1 MAAVQRK
8 LVHKQF
14 NSPIALYSDN
24 NVKETLDRELRQL
37 GNGAIGINFDDPS
50 TTRPGSLAKSAV
62 LAALEEDERNKAASK
77 PGSKRVAWPPPPDSS
92 LYASEPVEYHQEPQQ
107 QIQPQYQAISQQQ
120 QSQPVQNQQVP
131 SAVEN
136 YSTAP
141 SAPPQEPSIP
151 KPPQSAPIPVQQQQ
165 RPVSIHGFSSF
176 QQPLSPLPSLQ
187 TNFSPQY
194 SHQTSYH
201 GSSPRGWSHVDS
213 PRSPGVVNQQPKL
226 FYQNSSIAPPFEAAP
241 PPPSS
246 SSLYNLGQPQA
257 QIVSQVSTP
266 QQQIYQQ
273 PQHPQYPQYYEDT
286 PKQQHQQ
293 QQPFMGTPLR
303 KEAPITQKPAP
314 VYQSQPVAATFQGGA
329 HMRGDTKWPPT
340 EYKMQA
346 EIDNEERRKLALGP
360 VFRPKRVNKD
370 YSRFFAQNALS
381 NTYPGY
387 RVPPGTLHIGNGEFL

>member
-1 MAAVQRK
+1 MKDCLCPNCYAKIKDETNEIKEKIIEELK
-8 LVHKQF
+8 LDSVDKEVVVVYDGENDKQSAEF
-14 NSPIALYSDN
+14 WNGKQNAEMEN
-24 NVKETLDRELRQL
+24 DR
-37 GNGAIGINFDDPS
+37 FDLF
-50 TTRPGSLAKSAV
+50 SLV
-62 LAALEEDERNKAASK
+62 F
-77 PGSKRVAWPPPPDSS
+77 
-92 LYASEPVEYHQEPQQ
+92 
-107 QIQPQYQAISQQQ
+107 
-120 QSQPVQNQQVP
+120 VP
-131 SAVEN
+131 SAVVN

-141 SAPPQEPSIP
+141 SAPPKEPSLP
-151 KPPQSAPIPVQQQQ
+151 KIPQSAPIPVQQQQ

-201 GSSPRGWSHVDS
+201 GSSPRGWSHVES
-213 PRSPGVVNQQPKL
+213 PRSPGVGNQQPKL
-226 FYQNSSIAPPFEAAP
+226 FYQNSSNAPPFEVAP
-241 PPPSS
+241 PPPST
-246 SSLYNLGQPQA
+246 SLYDLGQPQA

-286 PKQQHQQ
+286 PKQQQQ

-329 HMRGDTKWPPT
+329 NMRGDTKWPPT

-346 EIDNEERRKLALGP
+346 EVENEERRKLALGP

>member
-1 MAAVQRK
+1 MAAVQRRI
-8 LVHKQF
+8 VHKQF

-37 GNGAIGINFDDPS
+37 GNGAIGINFDDPA

-62 LAALEEDERNKAASK
+62 LAALEEDERNKAGSK
-77 PGSKRVAWPPPPDSS
+77 PGSKRVAWPPPPESS
-92 LYASEPVEYHQEPQQ
+92 LYSSEPVEYHQEPQQ

-120 QSQPVQNQQVP
+120 KSQPVQNQQVP

-141 SAPPQEPSIP
+141 SAPPKEPSLP
-151 KPPQSAPIPVQQQQ
+151 KLPSASNVAMSAPPQ

-187 TNFSPQY
+187 TSFSPQY
-194 SHQTSYH
+194 TQQTSYH
-201 GSSPRGWSHVDS
+201 GSSPRGWSHVQS

-226 FYQNSSIAPPFEAAP
+226 FYQNASIPPPFEVA

-246 SSLYNLGQPQA
+246 SLSDLGQPQA
-257 QIVSQVSTP
+257 QLVSQVSTP

-273 PQHPQYPQYYEDT
+273 PQLPQYHEDT
-286 PKQQHQQ
+286 PKQQQQQ
-293 QQPFMGTPLR
+293 QQPFAGTPLR

-329 HMRGDTKWPPT
+329 NMRGDIKWPPT

-346 EIDNEERRKLALGP
+346 EIENEQRRKLALGP
-360 VFRPKRVNKD
+360 AFRPKRVNKD
-370 YSRFFAQNALS
+370 YSRFFAQNAIS

-387 RVPPGTLHIGNGEFL
+387 RVPPGTLHIGNANQNKL